1 MSESAVQISGMDLLS
16 GIPTI
21 LILVAGIIQIWPSPS
36 QIYQKHIEY
45 FMTWLKTNIERDFCM
60 SIYFCEQKCMTHLY
74 DSNLAMLEK
83 RIRMNIGEV
92 KDIGCLGSGT
102 IFTKELV
109 DIVQRNNNGAVLVE
123 LAKAVRYPK
132 IKKLTRAIRVLGYSP
147 SFGKR
152 VIFFQWMAVIVSYL
166 FSWLF
171 VNGFPGIL
179 ASLFTTVHNILR
191 RTFGFGPMEPSSPH
205 ILNTEEQMAELA
217 RYRVISEHIPWVRY
231 GIYYL
236 VANLAGK
243 QLSTRTWKIDEA
255 EAKRKDK
262 DSIVFEDGRVK
273 AEFNEH
279 ASVFDHVMINE
290 RRLIMKM
297 TSDEC
302 SAARVFYSIAL
313 HSLQAVL
320 LCSAFGYPP
329 PHKLV
334 GSFRRVKLDLN
345 RTFIIF
351 KNARLDS
358 VLEDLYGWTLD
369 RSAKKDT
376 RDLLSHFD
384 SLLQTLGSQLFT
396 MIAEPVP
403 IYIPMDLT
411 LLDIDNRYIVSK
423 LETQINGSEFTYT
436 YQIDDFYKYTEL
448 ATKRG
453 IGAETSTPDVMQSK
467 EADNCTHDNKESEFM
482 SGLIGIRS
490 DGYHTYQ
497 NSRVSNIRY
506 QLSDVLY
513 EDAPHLV
520 VIIGDQLLK
529 LKPGHDSKDATLGV
543 TIAHSQPFAAQQRQV
558 VFDNHQNKPHSLLA
572 EMSNQPY
579 TFDNNAQ
586 GSVPQLSD
594 VLGQEKSATIALDAL
609 VRSEQLMR
617 ALSGDSADFSQ
628 GLTLLLPTNDAFQ
641 KLDTVPEDLE
651 LVLKRHFVPHT
662 VTVQEMEKGV
672 TVRSY
677 ERLATLRF
685 THSQGKVFVQADR
698 RDPAEVKG
706 AGVHAVTSD
715 AGTVRGM
722 YSSSKMAYAFSRVR
736 QFTTKSSVSGWGS
749 YSGAFSKFAEKKSTK
764 PSNDAFDY
772 SIQRRIA
779 SLKESA
785 DSKIND
791 PDAQNAYYHELLKPD
806 MRGSRAPQVITRIEQ
821 GDAAANLTTL
831 QLYLT
836 ALMQSKATPDRAA
849 LRLIDML
856 KNKPEL
862 VTQLVGTSDTSG
874 YEKVLQMLANSKSI
888 GGMNGSSKGT
898 GWLNTQDKGRS
909 YPDSRN
915 SNNNDLFYDED
926 ASDHFSKKDGDS
938 KDGSPERPIHVILQ
952 EKGGSMIWGGI
963 KWMLSTLIYAFCI
976 LTVVN
981 LAIESSGIMK
991 ATNKAKEFVPEPM
1004 TTPVRFSDVQGCE
1017 EAKGELQE
1025 LVQFLKDPKEFTD
1038 IGGRLPKGVLLT
1050 GPPGTGKTLL
1060 ARAVAG
1066 EADVPFFFMSG
1077 SEFDEMY
1084 VGVGASVTGDT
1095 PVLVSDD
1102 DGTRMVPI
1110 GEYIDTYYPG
1120 SKEGYVV
1127 PVDGVKT
1134 LGYNGG
1140 TRMDGCSWTRV
1151 RQVYR
1156 HKVDEIYEIKYMGD
1170 TVRTTGDHSVF
1181 IRTKDGVHAIQAR
1194 DLRVGDSLVDLPY
1207 DASIARSNRT
1217 SRDRS
1222 PLVDADGRSV
1232 NKEQLAPF
1240 PMWDS
1245 TCGGTDADLEMRQ
1258 EIRRICLEQ
1267 GISEEIEA
1275 TPDLACLLGLYM
1287 AKDASCVSTDSGDVC
1302 IGFGGSEQN
1311 LMSHFARIAQNV
1323 FGFDG
1328 KTVLPSK
1335 DEHQTALVY
1344 PEPIAR
1350 FLARQCEET
1359 CSEGARKRV
1368 PEFLWT
1374 ASAEHCQAFVDGY
1387 LQGTGLVGD
1396 NDLKGVVKST
1406 DMGFLRELT
1415 WLASIHRV
1423 NAVLTMPSFGNSAN
1437 QEEQVCKLEI
1447 GGESARAHHADG
1459 SDASLAHKAA
1469 AIESIERVPFSGYVY
1484 DFCGCDNEA
1493 FFGGNNPVLLHNSK
1507 VRSLFSA
1514 AREKAPSIVFIDEI
1528 DAIGSKRNPRDQ
1540 TYMKQTLN
1548 QLLVDLDG
1556 FAQTEGVI
1564 FMAATNFPEVL
1575 DPALT
1580 RPGRFDR
1587 IVQVPLPDVR
1597 GRAAILKTHAK
1608 KIHLADDVDLSV
1620 VARGTPGFSGAELQN
1635 LLNIAAIEAT
1645 KQRAKKVNNKHLDFA
1660 KDRIIMGSERKSAVI
1675 TPESKLATAYH
1686 EGGHTL
1692 AAMYTPGALPLHKV
1706 TVMPR
1711 GHALGMTVQLPEID
1725 TDSVNKSEYLAK
1737 IDVCMGGRAAE
1748 EIVLG
1753 VEKVTSGCSSDL
1765 ERATK
1770 VATAMVTQF
1779 GMNER
1784 IGLVAYGPEERDKL
1798 SAEGKRAIEDQVRSI
1813 NEESNKRVMELLQ
1826 NHREELDRLA
1836 KALVEYETLDKNEI
1850 ERAVKGLPIER
1861 EPVPKELK

>member
-1 MSESAVQISGMDLLS
+1 
-16 GIPTI
+16 
-21 LILVAGIIQIWPSPS
+21 
-36 QIYQKHIEY
+36 
-45 FMTWLKTNIERDFCM
+45 
-60 SIYFCEQKCMTHLY
+60 
-74 DSNLAMLEK
+74 
-83 RIRMNIGEV
+83 
-92 KDIGCLGSGT
+92 
-102 IFTKELV
+102 
-109 DIVQRNNNGAVLVE
+109 
-123 LAKAVRYPK
+123 
-132 IKKLTRAIRVLGYSP
+132 
-147 SFGKR
+147 
-152 VIFFQWMAVIVSYL
+152 MA
-166 FSWLF
+166 
-171 VNGFPGIL
+171 
-179 ASLFTTVHNILR
+179 
-191 RTFGFGPMEPSSPH
+191 
-205 ILNTEEQMAELA
+205 
-217 RYRVISEHIPWVRY
+217 
-231 GIYYL
+231 
-236 VANLAGK
+236 
-243 QLSTRTWKIDEA
+243 
-255 EAKRKDK
+255 
-262 DSIVFEDGRVK
+262 
-273 AEFNEH
+273 
-279 ASVFDHVMINE
+279 
-290 RRLIMKM
+290 
-297 TSDEC
+297 
-302 SAARVFYSIAL
+302 
-313 HSLQAVL
+313 
-320 LCSAFGYPP
+320 
-329 PHKLV
+329 
-334 GSFRRVKLDLN
+334 
-345 RTFIIF
+345 
-351 KNARLDS
+351 
-358 VLEDLYGWTLD
+358 
-369 RSAKKDT
+369 
-376 RDLLSHFD
+376 
-384 SLLQTLGSQLFT
+384 
-396 MIAEPVP
+396 
-403 IYIPMDLT
+403 
-411 LLDIDNRYIVSK
+411 
-423 LETQINGSEFTYT
+423 
-436 YQIDDFYKYTEL
+436 
-448 ATKRG
+448 
-453 IGAETSTPDVMQSK
+453 
-467 EADNCTHDNKESEFM
+467 
-482 SGLIGIRS
+482 
-490 DGYHTYQ
+490 
-497 NSRVSNIRY
+497 
-506 QLSDVLY
+506 
-513 EDAPHLV
+513 
-520 VIIGDQLLK
+520 
-529 LKPGHDSKDATLGV
+529 
-543 TIAHSQPFAAQQRQV
+543 
-558 VFDNHQNKPHSLLA
+558 
-572 EMSNQPY
+572 
-579 TFDNNAQ
+579 
-586 GSVPQLSD
+586 
-594 VLGQEKSATIALDAL
+594 
-609 VRSEQLMR
+609 
-617 ALSGDSADFSQ
+617 
-628 GLTLLLPTNDAFQ
+628 
-641 KLDTVPEDLE
+641 
-651 LVLKRHFVPHT
+651 
-662 VTVQEMEKGV
+662 
-672 TVRSY
+672 
-677 ERLATLRF
+677 
-685 THSQGKVFVQADR
+685 
-698 RDPAEVKG
+698 
-706 AGVHAVTSD
+706 
-715 AGTVRGM
+715 
-722 YSSSKMAYAFSRVR
+722 VR

-749 YSGAFSKFAEKKSTK
+749 YSGAFSKFADKKSTK

-785 DSKIND
+785 DSRIND

-862 VTQLVGTSDTSG
+862 VTQLVGTSDPSG
-874 YEKVLQMLANSKSI
+874 YEKVLQMLANSNSI
-888 GGMNGSSKGT
+888 GGINGSSKGT

-926 ASDHFSKKDGDS
+926 ASDHFNKKDGDS

-1110 GEYIDTYYPG
+1110 GEYIDTYYPE

-1140 TRMDGCSWTRV
+1140 ARMDGCSWTRV

-1207 DASIARSNRT
+1207 DASIAKSNRT

-1222 PLVDADGRSV
+1222 PLVDANGRSV
-1232 NKEQLAPF
+1232 DKEQLAPF

-1275 TPDLACLLGLYM
+1275 TPDLARLLGLYM

-1335 DEHQTALVY
+1335 DEHPTALVY
-1344 PEPIAR
+1344 PELIAR
-1350 FLARQCEET
+1350 FLARQCEGT

-1387 LQGTGLVGD
+1387 LQGTGVVGD

-1447 GGESARAHHADG
+1447 GGGSARAHHADG

-1469 AIESIERVPFSGYVY
+1469 VIESIERVPFSGYVY

-1711 GHALGMTVQLPEID
+1711 GHALGVTVQLPEID
-1725 TDSVNKSEYLAK
+1725 RDSVNKSEYLAE